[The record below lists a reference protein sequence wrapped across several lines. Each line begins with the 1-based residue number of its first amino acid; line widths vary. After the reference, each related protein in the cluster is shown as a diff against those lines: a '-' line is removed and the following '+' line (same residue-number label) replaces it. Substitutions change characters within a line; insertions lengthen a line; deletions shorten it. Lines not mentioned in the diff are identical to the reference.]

1 MKEKE
6 SRSFLDGCHRYGW
19 LLTLIGLIIT
29 GLMNLSY
36 IAYSYGRIEQNM
48 SDVRDRV
55 GRLERSWDLYLREVR
70 GIESPKQ

>member
-6 SRSFLDGCHRYGW
+6 SRNFLDGCHRYGW

-36 IAYSYGRIEQNM
+36 IAYSSGRIEQSM